1 MFSCC
6 VLLQKERS
14 LSPQLPLP
22 GCTVITLSTG
32 ILSSPLAGSQH
43 CRCLS
48 LTLFCSFTSEHQL
61 LFLTRLL
68 GDLRVNAALGKSDCL
83 AEMALSNQTHGLLFA
98 EGFFPPGYF
107 CVFIFILLNCSFIS
121 ASSLGLLLFQ
131 FAGAPVLSNAKLLWQ
146 HVLS

>member
-1 MFSCC
+1 MFSCR

-14 LSPQLPLP
+14 LSSQLPLP

-61 LFLTRLL
+61 VFLTRLL
-68 GDLRVNAALGKSDCL
+68 GDLGVNAALGKSDCL
-83 AEMALSNQTHGLLFA
+83 AEMALRLVGFYLLRDFP
-98 EGFFPPGYF
+98 PPGYF
-107 CVFIFILLNCSFIS
+107 CVFIFILLNRSFIS